1 MNITIITPPPFEP
14 LSREDVYNQ
23 LRLDA
28 EGSPLSHPDD
38 ALIDSYITTGREFVE
53 KSTRRSL
60 VQRTLRLSAAGFP
73 VCVSPWVYQRSLLP
87 MRFQP
92 PQHIYL
98 PRPPIVSVTSV
109 KYFDIDNT
117 LQTVD
122 SSDYYLTDDEV
133 PELRFVRNFSAPTTY
148 DRPDALRVE
157 YVAGYAPAGSPPS
170 SRADYVV
177 NVPQSLV
184 NAILASVTLLY
195 DSLPPANMEALSNM
209 REAYMSPFRVQLSV

>member
-1 MNITIITPPPFEP
+1 
-14 LSREDVYNQ
+14 
-23 LRLDA
+23 
-28 EGSPLSHPDD
+28 
-38 ALIDSYITTGREFVE
+38 
-53 KSTRRSL
+53 
-60 VQRTLRLSAAGFP
+60 
-73 VCVSPWVYQRSLLP
+73 

-92 PQHIYL
+92 PAHIYI
-98 PRPPIVSVTSV
+98 PRPPVVRVTSV
-109 KYFDIDNT
+109 KYYDIDNA

-122 SSDYYLTDDEV
+122 AASYYLTDDEV
-133 PELRFVRNFSAPTTY
+133 PELRFVRDFSAPTTY
-148 DRPDALRVE
+148 ARPDALRVE

-195 DSLPPANMEALSNM
+195 DSLPPANMEAIANM